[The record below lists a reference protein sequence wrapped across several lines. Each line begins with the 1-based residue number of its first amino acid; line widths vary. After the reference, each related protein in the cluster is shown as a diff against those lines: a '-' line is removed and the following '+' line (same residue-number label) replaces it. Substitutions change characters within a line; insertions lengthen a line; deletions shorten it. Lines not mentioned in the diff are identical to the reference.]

1 MQITGL
7 SNNPYIQNRS
17 VSTGAGVQP
26 PVPPSNNSQDSV
38 TLSPEA
44 KAEFEKLAAYPGWA
58 GEYLPKV
65 NVLSGEVGS
74 HTKGY
79 AAWES
84 SFRDAHQNEL
94 SEYNSR
100 FKDYYQETKA
110 EHGIATND
118 DHYSQVIA
126 ANDRNPAF
134 KHAFENKVAGD
145 PRMLELMSILGIKQ
159 PG

>member
-7 SNNPYIQNRS
+7 SNNSYIQNRS
-17 VSTGAGVQP
+17 VSTGVG
-26 PVPPSNNSQDSV
+26 VPPQTPQSNTNQDSV

-84 SFRDAHQNEL
+84 SFRDAHKIEL
-94 SEYNSR
+94 SEYTSKFNE
-100 FKDYYQETKA
+100 YYEETKA
-110 EHGIATND
+110 EHGLATND
-118 DHYSQVIA
+118 DHYTQVIA
-126 ANDRNPAF
+126 ANDGNPAF
-134 KHAFENKVAGD
+134 KQTFENKVAGD

>member
-7 SNNPYIQNRS
+7 SDNPYIQNRS
-17 VSTGAGVQP
+17 VSIGAGVTSQS
-26 PVPPSNNSQDSV
+26 PPSNTSQDRV

-79 AAWES
+79 AAWEAN
-84 SFRDAHQNEL
+84 FRDAHQNEL
-94 SEYNSR
+94 SEYNSK

-118 DHYSQVIA
+118 DHYTQVIA
-126 ANDRNPAF
+126 ANDGNPAF
-134 KHAFENKVAGD
+134 KQTFENKVAGD